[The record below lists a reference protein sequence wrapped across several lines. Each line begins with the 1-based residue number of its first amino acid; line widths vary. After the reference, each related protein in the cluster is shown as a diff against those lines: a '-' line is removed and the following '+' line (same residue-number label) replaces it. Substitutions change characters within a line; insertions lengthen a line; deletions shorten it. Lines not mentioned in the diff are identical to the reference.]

1 MKLSELG
8 EERVVAALT
17 RSLRANRRVVLRAG
31 DDCAVV
37 KVGREVQLL
46 KVDSVI
52 EGVHFLPQ
60 AEPSWVGW
68 KALCRPISD
77 IAAMGGVP
85 NDALVAIAVRADQE
99 FAWVRGFYKGLKR
112 AADAYR
118 VNLVGGETSR
128 SPGPTFISVSLT
140 GSLEAG
146 RFVSRAGGRQNDL
159 LYVSG
164 KLGGSLNG
172 KHLKFR
178 PRVEE
183 ARWLVR
189 HFSIHAMMDLS
200 DGLAADLPRLAKA
213 SGTGFEVDLKRI
225 PINRGCSLRNAL
237 EDGEDY
243 ELLFAAPRS
252 EQKKLVQ
259 QWSRAFPK
267 LPLTCVGHLAAP
279 NSCSFLGDGY
289 DHFRSGTRHECQR
302 ECNAGREIQQRRKSS
317 V

>member
-17 RSLRANRRVVLRAG
+17 RGLRADRRVVLRAG

-52 EGVHFLPQ
+52 EGVHFLPH
-60 AEPSWVGW
+60 AEASWVGW

-85 NDALVAIAVRADQE
+85 NDALVAIAVRADKE

-112 AADAYR
+112 AAEAYQ
-118 VNLVGGETSR
+118 VNLVGGETSK

-140 GSLEAG
+140 GSLEG
-146 RFVSRAGGRQNDL
+146 GQFVSRAGGRQNDL
-159 LYVSG
+159 LYVTG
-164 KLGGSLNG
+164 RLGGSLRG
-172 KHLKFR
+172 KHLKIR

-200 DGLAADLPRLAKA
+200 DGLAADLPRLARA
-213 SGTGFEVDLKRI
+213 SGTGFELDPKRV
-225 PINRGCSLRNAL
+225 PINRGCSIRNAL
-237 EDGEDY
+237 QDGEDY
-243 ELLFAAPRS
+243 ELLFAVPKSAR
-252 EQKKLVQ
+252 QKLIQ
-259 QWSRAFPK
+259 EWSRAFPK

-279 NSCSFLGDGY
+279 NSCSLLGDGY
-289 DHFRSGTRHECQR
+289 DHFRPGTGHEHQR
-302 ECNAGREIQQRRKSS
+302 ECNADREIRKKRNSS
-317 V
+317 A

>member
-8 EERVVAALT
+8 EDRVVAALT
-17 RSLRANRRVVLRAG
+17 EGLRANRRVVLRAG

-37 KVGREVQLL
+37 KVGRELQLL
-46 KVDSVI
+46 KVDCVV
-52 EGVHFLPQ
+52 EGIHFLGQ

-77 IAAMGGVP
+77 IAAMGGFP

-99 FAWVRGFYKGLKR
+99 LPWLRGLYKGLRR
-112 AADAYR
+112 AADVYQ
-118 VNLVGGETSR
+118 VNLVGGETSK

-140 GSLEAG
+140 GSLETG

-159 LYVSG
+159 LYVTG
-164 KLGGSLNG
+164 RLGGSLKG
-172 KHLKFR
+172 RHLKIR

-189 HFSIHAMMDLS
+189 HFPIHAMMDLS
-200 DGLAADLPRLAKA
+200 DGLAADLPRLAGA
-213 SGTGFEVDLKRI
+213 SSTGFEVDLKKI
-225 PINRGCSLRNAL
+225 PLNRRCSFRNAL

-243 ELLFAAPRS
+243 ELLFAIPGRLR
-252 EQKKLVQ
+252 ERLIH

-267 LPLTCVGHLAAP
+267 LPLTCIGHLAAP
-279 NSCSFLGDGY
+279 KSYSFLGSGY
-289 DHFRSGTRHECQR
+289 DHF
-302 ECNAGREIQQRRKSS
+302 SS
-317 V
+317 KEA

>member
-8 EERVVAALT
+8 EDGVVAALT
-17 RSLRANRRVVLRAG
+17 GGLRVNRRVVLRAG

-37 KVGREVQLL
+37 KVGRELQLL
-46 KVDSVI
+46 KVDCVV
-52 EGVHFLPQ
+52 EGIHFLGQ

-77 IAAMGGVP
+77 IAAMGGFP
-85 NDALVAIAVRADQE
+85 NDALVAIAVRVDQE
-99 FAWVRGFYKGLKR
+99 LAWLRGLYKGLAR
-112 AADAYR
+112 AANVYR
-118 VNLVGGETSR
+118 VNLVGGETSK

-159 LYVSG
+159 LFVTG
-164 KLGGSLNG
+164 RLGGSLKG
-172 KHLKFR
+172 RHLKMR

-189 HFSIHAMMDLS
+189 HFPIHAMMDLS
-200 DGLAADLPRLAKA
+200 DGLGADLPRLARA
-213 SGTGFEVDLKRI
+213 SGTGFEVDLKKI
-225 PINRGCSLRNAL
+225 PLNRRCSLRNAI

-243 ELLFAAPRS
+243 ELLFAIPGRAQ
-252 EQKKLVQ
+252 EMLVH

-267 LPLTCVGHLAAP
+267 LPLTCIGHLAAP
-279 NSCSFLGDGY
+279 KSYALLGSGY
-289 DHFRSGTRHECQR
+289 DHF
-302 ECNAGREIQQRRKSS
+302 SS
-317 V
+317 KEA